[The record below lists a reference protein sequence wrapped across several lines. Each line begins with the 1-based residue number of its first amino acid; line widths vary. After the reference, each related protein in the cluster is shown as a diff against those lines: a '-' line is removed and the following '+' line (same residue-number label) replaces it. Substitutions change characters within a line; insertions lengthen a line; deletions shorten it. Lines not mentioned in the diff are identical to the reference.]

1 MYIDYYHNK
10 SQIKN
15 WEDFIRVLSHEGQH
29 AEVVPEI
36 ARTDL
41 EKEANSNLGKES
53 EYKSPAT
60 IKYGIQSSIG
70 GITLGSGYE
79 ELEKRGILD
88 SWKLDKQQKIE
99 VKDVLD
105 YADNYFEFLKQLEI
119 LTGKKVD
126 LVSKKSLKN
135 PILIEEI
142 ERSKVELYA
151 A

>member
-1 MYIDYYHNK
+1 M
-10 SQIKN
+10 IKLI
-15 WEDFIRVLSHEGQH
+15 EDKIPDLIALCKRHRVDTFDLFGSAVKNSMQEDSDLDFLVQFS
-29 AEVVPEI
+29 AEI
-36 ARTDL
+36 
-41 EKEANSNLGKES
+41 
-53 EYKSPAT
+53 
-60 IKYGIQSSIG
+60 
-70 GITLGSGYE
+70 
-79 ELEKRGILD
+79 
-88 SWKLDKQQKIE
+88 
-99 VKDVLD
+99 DVLD

>member
-1 MYIDYYHNK
+1 M
-10 SQIKN
+10 IKLI
-15 WEDFIRVLSHEGQH
+15 EDKIPDLIALCKTHRVESFDLFGSAVKNAMNEDSDLDFLVQFS
-29 AEVVPEI
+29 AEI
-36 ARTDL
+36 
-41 EKEANSNLGKES
+41 
-53 EYKSPAT
+53 
-60 IKYGIQSSIG
+60 
-70 GITLGSGYE
+70 
-79 ELEKRGILD
+79 
-88 SWKLDKQQKIE
+88 
-99 VKDVLD
+99 DVLD